1 MHLNYILAKG
11 DLISES
17 ILFSLNLQLKGAK
30 LTLLSIFS
38 LCIGSAQES
47 DMAPFFGDLSK
58 SEKI

>member
-1 MHLNYILAKG
+1 MHLDYILAKG

-47 DMAPFFGDLSK
+47 DMALFL
-58 SEKI
+58 EI